1 MDIEQLE
8 AFLAVV
14 KSKNFTRSAESLH
27 VAQSTVTARIK
38 TLEELMGTPL
48 LIRNNKHVALTPAG
62 VSFLPYAERMIS
74 LYAESIEALK
84 LQEKYSERFVIGGPT
99 SAWMY
104 IFGEQLREFQHNHP
118 AIACELLTHSSENT
132 LEKVI
137 DGIIHVGITYMKP
150 RHPRLAVHHI
160 IEDDYVFV
168 ARQPFGRK
176 ITMNDLHRSN
186 FVLNDWGK
194 PFIDWFYHEMGERY
208 MPAFKINQTTIV
220 MKRCLEENW
229 FTLIP
234 KSIVKS
240 YVENKEL
247 HILEHELTW
256 QPPKHNVYAATLKI
270 IENSSLAA
278 SISELLASLYG
289 AR

>member
-14 KSKNFTRSAESLH
+14 KSKNFTKSAESLH
-27 VAQSTVTARIK
+27 VAQSTVTSRIK
-38 TLEELMGTPL
+38 TLEELMGTAL
-48 LIRNNKHVALTPAG
+48 LIRNNKHVALTQAG
-62 VSFLPYAERMIS
+62 LSFLPYAERMMS
-74 LYAESIEALK
+74 LYEASKEALK
-84 LQEKYSERFVIGGPT
+84 LQQKYSERFVLGGPT

-104 IFGEQLREFQHNHP
+104 IFGDQLRDFQRNNP

-137 DGIIHVGITYMKP
+137 DGIIHVGIAYMKP

-168 ARQPFGRK
+168 ARQRLARK
-176 ITMNDLHRSN
+176 LTLEDLHRSN

-194 PFIDWFYHEMGERY
+194 PFMDWFYNEMGERY
-208 MPAFKINQTTIV
+208 MPAFKMNQTTIV
-220 MKRCLEENW
+220 IKRCLEENW

-234 KSIVKS
+234 KSIVKN
-240 YVENKEL
+240 YIENKDL
-247 HILEHELTW
+247 HILDHELAW
-256 QPPKHNVYAATLKI
+256 QPPKHNVYAVTLKTI
-270 IENSSLAA
+270 KNSNLAI
-278 SISELLASLYG
+278 SIAELVASLYA